1 MSEALTVLVLGLA
14 AAIVSVL
21 ISALGPSRMWGW
33 LREKFHQLHI
43 PPPIAWQQGIVSADA
58 STDAPSADQVYFTF
72 AERLLDSQL
81 STSDV
86 LDTKAAGTISV
97 GSTVLPLT
105 FGLLSISGR
114 ELPGFTVAGLVAA
127 IIAYAMLLAT
137 AARASHIRALEYRP
151 DLMTLWG
158 HSQEVDGATLRRWI
172 AEEYAASA
180 EINRPLLV
188 RKARYAGIA
197 NIALL
202 IEGIL
207 ISFAA
212 AATLYG

>member
-1 MSEALTVLVLGLA
+1 MNNDAIRLLIGAIVAIVGVLVA
-14 AAIVSVL
+14 ALS
-21 ISALGPSRMWGW
+21 PWQW
-33 LREKFHQLHI
+33 LQRKLHI
-43 PPPIAWQQGIVSADA
+43 PPPMEWQQGTASADA
-58 STDAPSADQVYFTF
+58 GTDAPSADQAYFAF
-72 AERLLDSQL
+72 VERLLDSQL
-81 STSDV
+81 TTSDV
-86 LDTKAAGTISV
+86 LDTKAAGAIGV

-114 ELPGFTVAGLVAA
+114 ALPGFSVAALVAA
-127 IIAYAMLLAT
+127 IVAYAVLLST

-151 DLMTLWG
+151 DLMTLWQN
-158 HSQEVDGATLRRWI
+158 SQTTDGATLRRWI

-188 RKARYAGIA
+188 RKARYAGVA
-197 NIALL
+197 NVALL

-212 AATLYG
+212 AASLYG

>member
-1 MSEALTVLVLGLA
+1 MTDELPSLLLGAIAAIIGVLA
-14 AAIVSVL
+14 AA
-21 ISALGPSRMWGW
+21 LGPWRPW
-33 LREKFHQLHI
+33 LWIRHKLHI
-43 PPPIAWQQGIVSADA
+43 PPAGTWTQGTTSADA
-58 STDAPSADQVYFTF
+58 GTDAPSADQVYFTF

-81 STSDV
+81 ATSDV
-86 LDTKAAGTISV
+86 LDTKAAGTIGV

-114 ELPGFTVAGLVAA
+114 ALPGFTVAALVAA
-127 IIAYAMLLAT
+127 IIAYAVLLCSG
-137 AARASHIRALEYRP
+137 ARASHIRALEYRP
-151 DLMTLWG
+151 DLTTLWSN
-158 HSQEVDGATLRRWI
+158 SQTTDGATLRRWI

-188 RKARYAGIA
+188 RKARYAGLA

-212 AATLYG
+212 AAALYG

>member
-1 MSEALTVLVLGLA
+1 MLTGETVRLIIGVVVTIIG
-14 AAIVSVL
+14 VL
-21 ISALGPSRMWGW
+21 IGSLSPWDW
-33 LREKFHQLHI
+33 LRHRFHI
-43 PPPIAWQQGIVSADA
+43 PPAIPWKQGTASADA
-58 STDAPSADQVYFTF
+58 SADAPSADQAYFAF
-72 AERLLDSQL
+72 VERLLDSQL
-81 STSDV
+81 TTSDV
-86 LDTKAAGTISV
+86 LDTKAAGTIGV

-114 ELPGFTVAGLVAA
+114 TLPGFTVAALIAA
-127 IIAYAMLLAT
+127 IVAYAVLLCT

-151 DLMTLWG
+151 DLMTLWEN
-158 HSQEVDGATLRRWI
+158 SQTTDGATLRRWI

-202 IEGIL
+202 IEGVL

-212 AATLYG
+212 AASFYG

>member
-1 MSEALTVLVLGLA
+1 MNEEIITLLLGLVG
-14 AAIVSVL
+14 AIVSVL
-21 ISALGPSRMWGW
+21 FGALSPREMWQW
-33 LREKFHQLHI
+33 VRRKIHI
-43 PPPIAWQQGIVSADA
+43 PPPIEWEQGAVSADA
-58 STDAPSADQVYFTF
+58 ATDAPSADQAYFSF
-72 AERLLDSQL
+72 AERILDSQI

-86 LDTKAAGTISV
+86 LDTKAAGTIGV

-114 ELPGFTVAGLVAA
+114 TLPGFTVATLVAA
-127 IIAYAMLLAT
+127 IIAYGVLLCT
-137 AARASHIRALEYRP
+137 AARASHIRALEFRP
-151 DLMTLWG
+151 DLMTLWN
-158 HSQEVDGATLRRWI
+158 HSQTYDGATLRRWI

-188 RKARYAGIA
+188 RKARYTGMA

-212 AATLYG
+212 AAALYG

>member
-1 MSEALTVLVLGLA
+1 M
-14 AAIVSVL
+14 
-21 ISALGPSRMWGW
+21 
-33 LREKFHQLHI
+33 
-43 PPPIAWQQGIVSADA
+43 
-58 STDAPSADQVYFTF
+58 YFAF
-72 AERLLDSQL
+72 VERLLDTQL
-81 STSDV
+81 ATSDV
-86 LDTKAAGTISV
+86 LDTKAAGAIGV

-105 FGLLSISGR
+105 FGLLSIAGKA
-114 ELPGFTVAGLVAA
+114 LPGFSAIALGVAIVAY
-127 IIAYAMLLAT
+127 IVLLCS

-151 DLMTLWG
+151 DLMTLWQN
-158 HSQEVDGATLRRWI
+158 SQEADGTTLRRWI

-212 AATLYG
+212 AAALYG

>member
-1 MSEALTVLVLGLA
+1 MTQETLTLLVGLIG
-14 AAIVSVL
+14 AILAVL
-21 ISALGPSRMWGW
+21 IGALSPWHW
-33 LREKFHQLHI
+33 LRRKLHI
-43 PPPIAWQQGIVSADA
+43 PPAIEWQQGTSSTDA
-58 STDAPSADQVYFTF
+58 SADAPSADQMYFAF
-72 AERLLDSQL
+72 VERLLDTQL
-81 STSDV
+81 ATSDV
-86 LDTKAAGTISV
+86 LDTKAAGAIGV

-105 FGLLSISGR
+105 FGLLSISGKA
-114 ELPGFTVAGLVAA
+114 LPGFSAIALGVAIVAY
-127 IIAYAMLLAT
+127 IVLLCS

-151 DLMTLWG
+151 DLMTLWEN
-158 HSQEVDGATLRRWI
+158 SQEADGVTLRRWI
-172 AEEYAASA
+172 AEEYAAST

-212 AATLYG
+212 AAALYG